1 MFPVGLW
8 NTLRTEQL
16 QELANF
22 VCLHDCISTTCFK
35 KINQILLLLVVTRE
49 EIQNY
54 WYYFNKE

>member
-35 KINQILLLLVVTRE
+35 NKPDIIIINEVCTKFGIKACHGQR
-49 EIQNY
+49 
-54 WYYFNKE
+54 